1 MLMGAAMLV
10 RTCPLD
16 EDLNV
21 NADLSADRCC
31 ETTKHI
37 LGTEKF

>member
-1 MLMGAAMLV
+1 MLMSAAMFV
-10 RTCPLD
+10 RTCPLG

-21 NADLSADRCC
+21 NADLSVNRCC
-31 ETTKHI
+31 EPTKHI